1 MANGSIELDLNLA
14 TKDGIGEGGLS
25 REDFTALAPRVKAI
39 HEDLQAKRKSGTL
52 RFFDLPGDREAAD
65 AAKRMA
71 EELRREFDDLL
82 VLGIG
87 GSSLGAK
94 ALYTALCHPLNN
106 LLPKE
111 KRKGMRLFF
120 PDNADPSTFSGLLDV
135 LDLDRTAI
143 AAITKS
149 GGTAETW
156 SQMLVLREKWKSRGG
171 EKAMGRH
178 VVGVTDPSSGT
189 LRKIS
194 EQSGWRTLPVPP
206 AVGGRFSVLTAVGL
220 LPAAA
225 AGMDV
230 DGLLAGAAE
239 MVKRCETD
247 DVLKNPAY
255 ALATALYLMDTKRG
269 RRIHVFMPYADALRE
284 TSDWFVQLWAE
295 SLGKNPNVGPTPIRA
310 VGATDQHSL
319 VQLLMEGPDDKCTV
333 FARVDK
339 PSRDLSLPP
348 GWEEMGDVKYLG
360 GHRMGELLNV
370 EHHATAA
377 ALAGQGRPSMTL
389 RISELNAHTV
399 GQLLMLWEIAT
410 AYAGPLYGV
419 NPFDQP
425 GVEAGKRF
433 IGGLLG
439 RAGYEKY
446 REELE
451 QRPPKRE
458 WVL

>member
-1 MANGSIELDLNLA
+1 MADRIQLDLNLA
-14 TKDGIGEGGLS
+14 TTDGIGAGGLT
-25 REDFTALAPRVKAI
+25 RDDFATVAARTKEI
-39 HEDLQAKRKSGTL
+39 HRDLQHKRKDGTL
-52 RFFDLPGDREAAD
+52 RFFDLPSDKAAAD
-65 AAKRMA
+65 AAKA
-71 EELRREFDDLL
+71 LASELQRDFDDLL

-94 ALYTALCHPLNN
+94 ALFTALCHPAHN

-111 KRKGMRLFF
+111 KRQGMRLFF

-135 LDLDRTAI
+135 LDLRRTAA

-156 SQMLVLREKWKSRGG
+156 SQLLVLRDRWLAQWG
-171 EKAMGRH
+171 EEALKRH
-178 VVGVTDPSSGT
+178 IVAVTDPDKGT
-189 LRKIS
+189 LRKVAS
-194 EQSGWRTLPVPP
+194 ASGWRTLPVPP

-230 DGLLAGAAE
+230 DGLLAGAAD
-239 MVKRCETD
+239 MVQRCETD
-247 DVLKNPAY
+247 EVLKNPAY
-255 ALATALYLMDTKRG
+255 ALASALYLMDTKKG

-284 TSDWFVQLWAE
+284 TSDWYVQLWAE
-295 SLGKNPNVGPTPIRA
+295 SLGKTKDIGPTPIRA

-319 VQLLMEGPDDKCTV
+319 VQLLMEGPDDKVTV
-333 FARVDK
+333 FARVETQKADLPL
-339 PSRDLSLPP
+339 PS
-348 GWEEMGDVKYLG
+348 GWEDQGDVKYLN
-360 GHRMGELLNV
+360 GHRMGHLLNV
-370 EHHATAA
+370 EHQATAA
-377 ALAGQGRPSMTL
+377 ALAGAGRPSITL
-389 RISELNAHTV
+389 KLPRVDAHV
-399 GQLLMLWEIAT
+399 MGQVLMLWEIAT

-439 RAGYEKY
+439 RAGYEQYKA
-446 REELE
+446 ELE
-451 QRPPKRE
+451 QRPAKPD

>member
-1 MANGSIELDLNLA
+1 MANAIELDLNLA

-39 HEDLQAKRKSGTL
+39 HEDLQAQRKSGKL
-52 RFFDLPGDREAAD
+52 AFFDLPTDREAAD

-71 EELRREFDDLL
+71 DELRRDFDDLL

-94 ALYTALCHPLNN
+94 ALYTALCHPMNN

-111 KRKGMRLFF
+111 KRQGMRLFF

-156 SQMLVLREKWKSRGG
+156 SQMLVLRERWKAKGG
-171 EKAMGRH
+171 EAAMGRH
-178 VVGVTDPSSGT
+178 MVAVTDPSNGT
-189 LRKIS
+189 LRKVAT
-194 EQSGWRTLPVPP
+194 ESGWRTLPVPP

-239 MVKRCETD
+239 MVRRCETD
-247 DVLKNPAY
+247 DVLRNPAY
-255 ALATALYLMDTKRG
+255 ALATALYLHDTKKG

-295 SLGKNPNVGPTPIRA
+295 SLGKNPEVGPTPIRA

-319 VQLLMEGPDDKCTV
+319 VQLLMEGPDDKVTV

-339 PSRDLSLPP
+339 PSRDLPLPP
-348 GWEEMGDVKYLG
+348 GWEGMGDVKYLG

-389 RISELNAHTV
+389 RIPALDAHTV

-451 QRPPKRE
+451 QKPARPD